1 MQTTFDARIA
11 LVSLLLSI
19 AACTSWEPYEMAPT
33 PEGLPSTIRVTL
45 TTGELQRLAHP
56 SVRVVEGDT
65 LISGRMYEGGP
76 VWEASLRDVHRV
88 EVGSVDGSASVLTG
102 LGIVGGRRG
111 MVQYLM
117 SKHCETHRCE

>member
-1 MQTTFDARIA
+1 MRTTFNARMIA
-11 LVSLLLSI
+11 ASLLLMI
-19 AACTSWEPYEMAPT
+19 AACTSWEPYEVAT
-33 PEGLPSTIRVTL
+33 AREGLPSTIRVTL

-56 SVRVVEGDT
+56 SVRIVEGDT
-65 LISGRMYEGGP
+65 LISGRLYEGGP

-88 EVGSVDGSASVLTG
+88 EVGSVDRSASVLTG

-117 SKHCETHRCE
+117 SKHCEAHRCE